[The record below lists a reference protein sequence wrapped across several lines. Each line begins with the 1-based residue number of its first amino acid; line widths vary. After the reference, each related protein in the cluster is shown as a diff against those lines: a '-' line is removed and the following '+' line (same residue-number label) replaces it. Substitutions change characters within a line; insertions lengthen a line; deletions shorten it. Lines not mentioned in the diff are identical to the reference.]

1 MATAEAMRRY
11 RAKHLEKTHA
21 YSRLY
26 MKTWIYEK
34 RQKTKEY
41 DTYSRMLRKIDIFY
55 LIY

>member
-11 RAKHLEKTHA
+11 RAKHHEKTNA

-55 LIY
+55 FIY